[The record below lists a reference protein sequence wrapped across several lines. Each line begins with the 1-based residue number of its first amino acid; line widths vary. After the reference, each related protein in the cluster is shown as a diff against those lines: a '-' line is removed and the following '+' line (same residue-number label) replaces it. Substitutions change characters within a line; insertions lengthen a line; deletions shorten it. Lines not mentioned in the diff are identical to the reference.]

1 MIESIG
7 VDRCA
12 EERLNDTIF
21 IILLLLFEVRQLLF
35 LLLTLTRRCNGLS
48 RLTSISW
55 PISICSLIYP
65 TKYCIDLLLCIIV
78 HRDIA
83 LAISCILDRNLI
95 QMVY

>member
-12 EERLNDTIF
+12 EKRLNDTILV
-21 IILLLLFEVRQLLF
+21 ILFLLFEVRQLLF
-35 LLLTLTRRCNGLS
+35 LLLSLTRRCNGLN
-48 RLTSISW
+48 RLARISW

-78 HRDIA
+78 DRGT
-83 LAISCILDRNLI
+83 LLTISCILDRNLI
-95 QMVY
+95 